1 MGVMILPVTLTAAG
15 ASALINLW
23 LAVRVS
29 QKRSAAKVWVGD
41 GGNEPLI
48 ARMRAQANFI
58 EYTPIVLILFALV
71 ELASGS
77 SILLWSAMAVYLIG
91 RVAHGFGM
99 DGWMIGRSFGA
110 LSTMI
115 IMLGLAVY
123 AIAIPYMTPAHV
135 VTTEMVR
142 QG

>member
-1 MGVMILPVTLTAAG
+1 MILPVTLTAAG

-23 LAVRVS
+23 LAVRVG
-29 QKRSAAKVWVGD
+29 QKRKVAKVWVGD

-58 EYTPIVLILFALV
+58 EYTPIVLILFALI
-71 ELASGS
+71 ELASGTS
-77 SILLWSAMAVYLIG
+77 MLLWGAMAVFLVG

-99 DGWMIGRSFGA
+99 DGWMVGRSFGTLA
-110 LSTMI
+110 TFI
-115 IMLGLAVY
+115 VTVGLALY
-123 AIAIPYMTPAHV
+123 AIAVPYIAAHR
-135 VTTEMVR
+135 TTSVEMVQ

>member
-1 MGVMILPVTLTAAG
+1 MILPVTLTAAG

-23 LAVRVS
+23 LAVRVG
-29 QKRSAAKVWVGD
+29 QARTAAKVWVGD

-58 EYTPIVLILFALV
+58 EYTPIVLILFALI

-77 SILLWSAMAVYLIG
+77 SLWLWIVMSVFLIG

-99 DGWMIGRSFGA
+99 DGWKAGRGVGTLTTFV
-110 LSTMI
+110 
-115 IMLGLAVY
+115 IMVGLAIY
-123 AIAIPYMTPAHV
+123 AIAIPYMSRPHV
-135 VTTEMVR
+135 ETTEMVR

>member
-1 MGVMILPVTLTAAG
+1 MILPVTLTAAG
-15 ASALINLW
+15 AAGLINLW
-23 LAVRVS
+23 LAVRIG

-58 EYTPIVLILFALV
+58 EYTPIVLILFALI
-71 ELASGS
+71 ELASGP
-77 SILLWSAMAVYLIG
+77 SILLWSAMAVFLLG

-99 DGWMIGRSFGA
+99 DGWKIGRSFGA
-110 LSTMI
+110 ISTMI
-115 IMLGLAVY
+115 VMVGLAFY
-123 AIAIPYMTPAHV
+123 AIAIPYLTPAHV
-135 VTTEMVR
+135 ISTEMVS

>member
-1 MGVMILPVTLTAAG
+1 MILPVTLTAAG

-23 LAVRVS
+23 LALRVG
-29 QKRSAAKVWVGD
+29 QKRSAAKVSIGD

-58 EYTPIVLILFALV
+58 EYTPIVLILFALI
-71 ELASGS
+71 ELAAGS

-99 DGWMIGRSFGA
+99 DGWSIGRSFGILA
-110 LSTMI
+110 TFIVMV
-115 IMLGLAVY
+115 GLALY
-123 AIAIPYMTPAHV
+123 AITIPYMTPAHV

>member
-1 MGVMILPVTLTAAG
+1 MILPVTLTAAG

-23 LAVRVS
+23 LAMRVG
-29 QKRSAAKVWVGD
+29 QARGAAKVWVGD

-71 ELASGS
+71 EIAVGS
-77 SILLWSAMAVYLIG
+77 SLWLWTAMSVFLIG

-99 DGWMIGRSFGA
+99 DGWKAGRSLGA
-110 LSTMI
+110 LTTFV
-115 IMLGLAVY
+115 IMVGLAFY

-135 VTTEMVR
+135 DTTVMVR

>member
-1 MGVMILPVTLTAAG
+1 MILPVTLTAAG

-23 LAVRVS
+23 LAVRVG
-29 QKRSAAKVWVGD
+29 QKRSAAKVSIGD

-58 EYTPIVLILFALV
+58 EYTPIVLILFALI
-71 ELASGS
+71 ELAVGS

-99 DGWMIGRSFGA
+99 DGWKIGRSFGILA
-110 LSTMI
+110 TFI
-115 IMLGLAVY
+115 VMLGLAIY
-123 AIAIPYMTPAHV
+123 AITIPYMTPAHAL
-135 VTTEMVR
+135 TTEMVR

>member
-1 MGVMILPVTLTAAG
+1 MILPVTLTAAG

-58 EYTPIVLILFALV
+58 EYTPIVLILFAV
-71 ELASGS
+71 IELAVGT
-77 SILLWSAMAVYLIG
+77 SILLWSAMAVFLIG
-91 RVAHGFGM
+91 RVTHAFGM
-99 DGWMIGRSFGA
+99 DGWKIGRSFGA
-110 LSTMI
+110 ISTMI
-115 IMLGLAVY
+115 IMLGLAIY
-123 AIAIPYMTPAHV
+123 AITIPYRTPAHV
-135 VTTEMVR
+135 IPTEMVR
-142 QG
+142 ES